1 MIIHQSV
8 RHLACILD
16 DTIMSEI
23 KTENST
29 DEFFNSKNE
38 LLASQLWVS
47 LCNSFIQS
55 HFDYASFA
63 SCFSLTK
70 SMKKIMAP
78 SK

>member
-1 MIIHQSV
+1 MNKCKLKRSYDLNKTDMIIHQSV

-38 LLASQLWVS
+38 LLASQL
-47 LCNSFIQS
+47 
-55 HFDYASFA
+55 
-63 SCFSLTK
+63 
-70 SMKKIMAP
+70 
-78 SK
+78 

>member
-38 LLASQLWVS
+38 LLASQL
-47 LCNSFIQS
+47 
-55 HFDYASFA
+55 
-63 SCFSLTK
+63 
-70 SMKKIMAP
+70 
-78 SK
+78 